1 MIRQISLSNLY
12 GAYMRLA
19 SCLALSLCLAA
30 CSESKSDHKV
40 DANIISQNYEAQDW
54 VAKTLPDLSEA
65 LEAGD
70 ISAAKVTQTYLNRI
84 DAVDKDG
91 PRLQSVLSLN
101 PDAMAQ
107 AEASDARRARGEAIG
122 PLDGVPVLLKDNIE
136 TLDPIATTAG
146 AYALSENVTRRD
158 SPLVAG
164 LREQGAVILGKT
176 NLSQWANFRSNDSVS
191 GWSAIGG
198 QVRNP
203 HMLDRSP
210 CGSSSGSGAAIA
222 ASLAAGAVGT
232 ETNGS
237 IICPSNVNGI
247 VGFKPTV
254 GLVSQQYIVPISVSQ
269 DTAGPMTKTV
279 TGAAMM
285 LSAMD
290 NQDVDYVARL
300 DSNALQGRRVG
311 VMRFSVGANQDIQN
325 RFDDVLSSLKEA
337 GAILV
342 EIENFDLGVEGY
354 GQKALDVL
362 LYEFK
367 DGLNTYLSESAP
379 SVTTRDL
386 ESLIEFNL
394 GHAAEM
400 TIFDQSLFDQAQA
413 KGDLSDPIYI
423 TASQD
428 IQAGTGP
435 NGIDRLLS
443 EFDVDMLVSP
453 SGPVASRIDPIN
465 GDVWP
470 AWSGAGYLA
479 AVAGYPNITVPMGEV
494 HGIPIGFSIM
504 GSAGQDAEIL
514 SYGYA
519 FEQATKL
526 RVEPKYLNSAE
537 DRAEIKKAM
546 TR

>member
-1 MIRQISLSNLY
+1 M
-12 GAYMRLA
+12 
-19 SCLALSLCLAA
+19 
-30 CSESKSDHKV
+30 
-40 DANIISQNYEAQDW
+40 
-54 VAKTLPDLSEA
+54 
-65 LEAGD
+65 
-70 ISAAKVTQTYLNRI
+70 
-84 DAVDKDG
+84 
-91 PRLQSVLSLN
+91 
-101 PDAMAQ
+101 
-107 AEASDARRARGEAIG
+107 
-122 PLDGVPVLLKDNIE
+122 
-136 TLDPIATTAG
+136 
-146 AYALSENVTRRD
+146 
-158 SPLVAG
+158 
-164 LREQGAVILGKT
+164 
-176 NLSQWANFRSNDSVS
+176 
-191 GWSAIGG
+191 
-198 QVRNP
+198 
-203 HMLDRSP
+203 
-210 CGSSSGSGAAIA
+210 
-222 ASLAAGAVGT
+222 
-232 ETNGS
+232 
-237 IICPSNVNGI
+237 NGI

-379 SVTTRDL
+379 SVTARDL

-423 TASQD
+423 TARQD

>member
-70 ISAAKVTQTYLNRI
+70 ISAGKLTQTYLNRI

-400 TIFDQSLFDQAQA
+400 AIFDQSLFDQAQA
-413 KGDLSDPIYI
+413 KGDLSDPRYI
-423 TASQD
+423 TARDD
-428 IQAGTGP
+428 IQAGTGL

-453 SGPVASRIDPIN
+453 SGPIASRIDPIN

-470 AWSGAGYLA
+470 SWSGAGYLA
-479 AVAGYPNITVPMGEV
+479 AVAGYPHITVPMGEV

-537 DRAEIKKAM
+537 GRAEIKKAM

>member
-70 ISAAKVTQTYLNRI
+70 ISAGKLTQTYLNRI

-400 TIFDQSLFDQAQA
+400 AIFDQSLFDQAQA

-423 TASQD
+423 TARQD

-479 AVAGYPNITVPMGEV
+479 AVAGYPHITVPMGEV